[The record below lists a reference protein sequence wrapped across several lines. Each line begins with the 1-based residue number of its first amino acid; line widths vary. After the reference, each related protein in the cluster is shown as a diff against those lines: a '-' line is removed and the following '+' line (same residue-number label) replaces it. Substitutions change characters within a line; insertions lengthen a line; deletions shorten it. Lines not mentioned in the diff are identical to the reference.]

1 MSDDLKTRVE
11 ARVKYLQHMKEII
24 PGNTIDVDVKL
35 YYDLYSE
42 IGALRTEDSFK
53 HKVLEAAFSDLNK
66 FRSIAVATDAE
77 LKQEKAWRSSD
88 NKSLVKEIKDFQEE
102 NQRLE
107 QENAALRDGKNYA
120 YYERNQLVAALTKI
134 FPAWIERHPDADKT
148 WDNDWRNIIFISLPT
163 GQASWHIH
171 DSEFD
176 NFQHLPTSAQ
186 GVQSWDGHTNEEK
199 YERLSHLEQALAAKG
214 GEDE

>member
-1 MSDDLKTRVE
+1 MTDDLKTRVE

-88 NKSLVKEIKDFQEE
+88 NKSLVKEIKDFQKEK
-102 NQRLE
+102 QRLE
-107 QENAALRDGKNYA
+107 QENAALREGS
-120 YYERNQLVAALTKI
+120 I
-134 FPAWIERHPDADKT
+134 SPWFPYPEHVPELRQTGGLPPL
-148 WDNDWRNIIFISLPT
+148 SLPILFFSVDDYLYPSIRF
-163 GQASWHIH
+163 GS
-171 DSEFD
+171 
-176 NFQHLPTSAQ
+176 FQEGKFTSFNNITYPKVILWRKIEYMEGLMLA
-186 GVQSWDGHTNEEK
+186 K
-199 YERLSHLEQALAAKG
+199 QALAAKG
-214 GEDE
+214 GVDE